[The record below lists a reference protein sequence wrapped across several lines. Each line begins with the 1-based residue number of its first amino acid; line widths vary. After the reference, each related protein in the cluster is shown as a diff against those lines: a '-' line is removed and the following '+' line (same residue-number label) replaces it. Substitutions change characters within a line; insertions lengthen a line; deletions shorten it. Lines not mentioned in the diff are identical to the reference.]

1 VDTFNIG
8 RIRQIIFA
16 WSLVF
21 MSVSFPPAIL
31 LMGPTAS
38 GKTQLAIDL
47 VERGPFDIISVDSSM
62 VYRGMDI
69 GTAKPDAA
77 TLAKAPHRLIDI
89 RDPAEPYSA
98 ANFREDALREMAN
111 ITARGRIPLLVGG
124 TMLYFRVLLEG
135 LADLPEADAAVRL
148 RLEQEAATLG
158 WPAMHQRL
166 SSVDPVTAARLKPN
180 DSQRLQRALEV
191 WEITGKPL
199 SAWHAEQGE
208 PDRPPYHF
216 VQLAISPPD
225 RSVLHERIEQ
235 RFDQMLA
242 QGLVDEVAGLKARPD
257 LHAQLPSMR
266 SVGYAQVW
274 AYLEGAY
281 DADEMRLRG
290 IYATRQLAK
299 RQYTWL
305 KRFPAEHLDA
315 SQPQLAQY
323 LLKKWQSDLK
333 VALS

>member
-1 VDTFNIG
+1 
-8 RIRQIIFA
+8 
-16 WSLVF
+16 
-21 MSVSFPPAIL
+21 
-31 LMGPTAS
+31 
-38 GKTQLAIDL
+38 
-47 VERGPFDIISVDSSM
+47 
-62 VYRGMDI
+62 
-69 GTAKPDAA
+69 
-77 TLAKAPHRLIDI
+77 
-89 RDPAEPYSA
+89 
-98 ANFREDALREMAN
+98 
-111 ITARGRIPLLVGG
+111 
-124 TMLYFRVLLEG
+124 
-135 LADLPEADAAVRL
+135 
-148 RLEQEAATLG
+148 
-158 WPAMHQRL
+158 
-166 SSVDPVTAARLKPN
+166 
-180 DSQRLQRALEV
+180 
-191 WEITGKPL
+191 
-199 SAWHAEQGE
+199 
-208 PDRPPYHF
+208 
-216 VQLAISPPD
+216 
-225 RSVLHERIEQ
+225 VLHERIEQ